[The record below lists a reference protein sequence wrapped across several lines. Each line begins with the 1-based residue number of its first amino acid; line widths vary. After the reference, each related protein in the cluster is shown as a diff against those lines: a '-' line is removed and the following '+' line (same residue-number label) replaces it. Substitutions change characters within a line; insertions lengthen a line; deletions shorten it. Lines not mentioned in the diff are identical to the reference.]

1 MRLDKFIKKSVPLLP
16 DSLMYKYLR
25 KKRIKVNSGRGD
37 ISYRLKEGDVIQ
49 LYINDEFFIA
59 GIKNDFLSAR
69 GSVDIIYEDENIV
82 LINKKQGLLSHDGDG
97 RKDYASHSDK
107 GGKTSLRGAANA
119 EGTDV
124 IGADK
129 SSHSVAAASFS
140 ADTLINRLK
149 RYLYE
154 KGEYN
159 PYDEHQFAPALANRL
174 DRNTCGIAIA
184 AKNGEAL
191 RILNEKIKLRE
202 IDKFYLCIVHGTPV
216 PASAL
221 LTAYLIKNSSENRV
235 YISDSPV
242 NDGLTIKTKYS
253 VISSKGNYSLLEI
266 ELLTGRTHQIRAHMA
281 HIGHP
286 LLGDGKYGKNAAD
299 KKLGFKSQALCS
311 YKLRF
316 SFKTDAGCLNYLN
329 GKEFVL
335 NDVWFLND
343 FYNKI

>member
-25 KKRIKVNSGRGD
+25 KKHIKVNSGRGD

-174 DRNTCGIAIA
+174 DRNTCGIVIA
-184 AKNGEAL
+184 AKNAEAL

>member
-1 MRLDKFIKKSVPLLP
+1 
-16 DSLMYKYLR
+16 MYKYLR

-174 DRNTCGIAIA
+174 DRNTCGIVIA
-184 AKNGEAL
+184 AKNAEAL